1 VRISR
6 IRLSD
11 GLHRPA
17 SESRCDTASS
27 EASGSESVLVGS
39 SPITSPWLLRKHVR
53 SEGPLL
59 HRHYPAS
66 TLLRP
71 SPSPGLTVVLAN
83 NVGGANPPS
92 VPGLPQL
99 PRPPSS
105 HAVLI
110 TPVDRIRCLSVAS
123 LSTRPSPLFRRVG
136 IHDFTFE
143 ACSSF
148 TCVTACQ
155 VAHPPCVRFVTRLR
169 SDQLPGQIVRQLPSP
184 TDCYSRGSFPP
195 LVICAVGAHRRI
207 QVKSSDLIHTEK

>member
-83 NVGGANPPS
+83 NVGGANLHQFLVSPNYPDHLPRMPCS
-92 VPGLPQL
+92 LPRWIGSGARQLLPCPRGLP
-99 PRPPSS
+99 SYS
-105 HAVLI
+105 
-110 TPVDRIRCLSVAS
+110 
-123 LSTRPSPLFRRVG
+123 G
-136 IHDFTFE
+136 
-143 ACSSF
+143 F

>member
-83 NVGGANPPS
+83 NVGGANLHQFRVSPNYPDHLPRMPCS
-92 VPGLPQL
+92 LPRWIGSGACRLLPCPRGLP
-99 PRPPSS
+99 
-105 HAVLI
+105 
-110 TPVDRIRCLSVAS
+110 
-123 LSTRPSPLFRRVG
+123 PLFRRVG